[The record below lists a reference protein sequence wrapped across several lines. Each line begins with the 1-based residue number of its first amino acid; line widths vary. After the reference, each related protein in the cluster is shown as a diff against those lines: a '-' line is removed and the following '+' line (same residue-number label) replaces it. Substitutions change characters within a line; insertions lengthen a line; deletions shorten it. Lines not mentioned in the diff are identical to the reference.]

1 MLFQENIFICWK
13 NKLIFGRLAYMRVVS
28 HYMNRLFTLYPL
40 CHSSYLVIMQLE
52 DPIFF
57 QPEKYINFHKRK
69 GWKIMRQTSLSDKR
83 LSRSLNTA
91 MSTLNSK
98 FLKVTL
104 HSEIEMST
112 LNSKYL
118 KVGLYSEIEIIIIPE
133 GQVWVG
139 SASSCETKKS

>member
-1 MLFQENIFICWK
+1 
-13 NKLIFGRLAYMRVVS
+13 
-28 HYMNRLFTLYPL
+28 
-40 CHSSYLVIMQLE
+40 
-52 DPIFF
+52 
-57 QPEKYINFHKRK
+57 
-69 GWKIMRQTSLSDKR
+69 MRQTSLSDKR

-118 KVGLYSEIEIIIIPE
+118 NVGHPFENEIIPE

-139 SASSCETKKS
+139 SASSCEARKS